1 MDYRP
6 DQDQYDQS
14 DIEFE
19 IIDIDVGE
27 VGDRSARLSR
37 FESIFTYLAHHARF
51 WSALTIVAGCVIIGI
66 LLFPDIASFVKPM
79 VPSSV
84 TPTPTVNLYQTNVYS
99 GSNNV
104 TFVMADQSNGQGVSV
119 TAYDTQSGVLL
130 WRAPQSPSSTII
142 YGRVASLD
150 TSDGGVYERR
160 SDGLLSLL
168 APRTGKVL
176 WHYKLPSA
184 ITFLSAYERDGILF
198 FSDSDNI
205 FYAIKNGRL
214 LWRNAGLGDM
224 LQIENG
230 VVYTYNSK
238 QQSYDAIN
246 EESGARLWSYAV
258 PDSIQSSSQTLSPLA
273 IENDIVYVQTIDHKL
288 LAIQPQGH
296 NLWTHQFNDS
306 VSLKSDAHHLY
317 AVDQLVGA
325 IDVFNLQTGNIER
338 IYTNETGAIR
348 IMDIQNNLL
357 YIQTDEGVRVVN
369 ADTGKIVWQKAT
381 NVDQPMEIVNGIL
394 YVFPLD
400 GIGFLQAFDE
410 SDGTLR
416 WSRTVKDQLTSGDNS
431 VFDLWSPDNNILSVL
446 RLSDGKILWSKHIL

>member
-6 DQDQYDQS
+6 DQNQQDQS

-19 IIDIDVGE
+19 IIDIDVE
-27 VGDRSARLSR
+27 ESGDRSARLSG
-37 FESIFTYLAHHARF
+37 FDPLFTYLAHHARL
-51 WSALTIVAGCVIIGI
+51 WSALTIFAGCMIIGI

-79 VPSSV
+79 VPSSATA
-84 TPTPTVNLYQTNVYS
+84 TPMVNLYQINAYS

-104 TFVMADQSNGQGVSV
+104 TLVTGDQDNGQCVSV

-130 WRAPQSPSSTII
+130 WSTPQSSLSTIT
-142 YGRVASLD
+142 YGEVTNIGSPD
-150 TSDGGVYERR
+150 VSIYERR

-184 ITFLSAYERDGILF
+184 ITFPSAYEQDGILF
-198 FSDSDNI
+198 FSGSDNV
-205 FYAIKNGRL
+205 FYAIKDGRL
-214 LWRNAGLGDM
+214 LWRNASLGDE

-238 QQSYDAIN
+238 QQRYSAIN

-258 PDSIQSSSQTLSPLA
+258 PGSTQSFSQTLLPLT
-273 IENDIVYVQTIDHKL
+273 IENNIVYVQTVDYKL

-296 NLWTHQFNDS
+296 ILWTHQLNDA
-306 VSLKSDAHHLY
+306 VNLYSDAHHLY
-317 AVDQLVGA
+317 AIDQAADALYA
-325 IDVFNLQTGNIER
+325 FNLLKGSIEQT
-338 IYTNETGAIR
+338 YTNETGVIG

-357 YIQTDEGVRVVN
+357 YIHTDEGVRVVN
-369 ADTGKIVWQKAT
+369 ADTRKIVWQKAT
-381 NVDQPMEIVNGIL
+381 NVNQPMEIVNGTL
-394 YVFPLD
+394 YVCPLN
-400 GIGFLQAFDE
+400 GIGSLQAFDE
-410 SDGTLR
+410 RDGTLR
-416 WSRTVKDQLTSGDNS
+416 WSRTVNDPLISSNNS
-431 VFDLWSPDNNILSVL
+431 VFELWSPDNNTIAVL